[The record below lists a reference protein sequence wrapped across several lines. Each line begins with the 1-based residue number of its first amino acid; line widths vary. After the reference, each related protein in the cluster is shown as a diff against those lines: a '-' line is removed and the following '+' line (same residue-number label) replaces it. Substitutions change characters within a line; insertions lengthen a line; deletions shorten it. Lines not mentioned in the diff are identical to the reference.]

1 MKYGI
6 NYMGN
11 NNYIC
16 LNRDRTMDLE
26 QVLDISAVEEYERL
40 KDRLHLTEEEE
51 NRLPHEKQVYVSGRW
66 CYFE

>member
-1 MKYGI
+1 MKYGV

-26 QVLDISAVEEYERL
+26 QVLDISAVEEYDYL
-40 KDRLHLTEEEE
+40 
-51 NRLPHEKQVYVSGRW
+51 NN
-66 CYFE
+66 